1 MAPAPACT
9 AHGRSRALGEPRA
22 QEAGL
27 LPQAGPPVTMPL
39 PAAVAPDSS
48 SGARRVEDRTARSGH
63 ARVSLPRARFPTTHA
78 PGVSPSPGGRRA
90 DTHLLQDF
98 PAVAGSDTNTLE
110 HGAVDRAGVGVL
122 EETRAASGR

>member
-39 PAAVAPDSS
+39 PAAAAPDSS

-78 PGVSPSPGGRRA
+78 PGVSPSPGGAAR
-90 DTHLLQDF
+90 TLTFFKIF
-98 PAVAGSDTNTLE
+98 PP
-110 HGAVDRAGVGVL
+110 
-122 EETRAASGR
+122 